1 MIIVNIFIKFNQK
14 TSIFLT
20 LILLE
25 PIEVAYV
32 QHFRLQLTNIG
43 LSQLNPVIPKSIV
56 YYCTYECFIGTIISN
71 FP

>member
-1 MIIVNIFIKFNQK
+1 MIISNIFIKFDQK

-20 LILLE
+20 LTLLE
-25 PIEVAYV
+25 SIEVAYV

-43 LSQLNPVIPKSIV
+43 LSLVNPVIPKSIV
-56 YYCTYECFIGTIISN
+56 YYCTYECLIGTIISY